1 MRKRSHK
8 STKNMDMLD
17 QKRHIN
23 GQWIYE
29 KEFELLKI
37 KEIQA
42 VSLILEKKVK
52 E

>member
-1 MRKRSHK
+1 
-8 STKNMDMLD
+8 MDMLH
-17 QKRHIN
+17 QKRDTN
-23 GQWIYE
+23 VQLIYE
-29 KEFELLKI
+29 KEFELLNI

>member
-1 MRKRSHK
+1 MRKRSHE
-8 STKNMDMLD
+8 STKNMDMLL
-17 QKRHIN
+17 QKRDEN

-29 KEFELLKI
+29 TEFELLNI

>member
-1 MRKRSHK
+1 MRKRSHE
-8 STKNMDMLD
+8 STKNMDMLH
-17 QKRHIN
+17 QKRDAN

-29 KEFELLKI
+29 KEFELLNI